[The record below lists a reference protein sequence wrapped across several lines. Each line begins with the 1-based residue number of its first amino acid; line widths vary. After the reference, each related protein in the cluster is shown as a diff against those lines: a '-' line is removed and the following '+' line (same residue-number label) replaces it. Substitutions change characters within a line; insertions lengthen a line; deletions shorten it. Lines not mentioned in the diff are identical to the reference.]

1 MPTPLEIARSEN
13 RNFLLFSD
21 EDLIDKLYDQYQDRY
36 PNKQLFTEFLTT
48 DVGQFD
54 TSKLTPVSPN
64 IPQTETEVE
73 PEPQKPSALSTV
85 GDFGADLIT
94 KAIPAGF
101 LQATGSGLKY
111 GAAIEKLPDYL
122 SGVTSEVT
130 EQYKAAKRVLANQDN
145 FELSLVER
153 AKEIVDLYENEYSA
167 RNSEFFR
174 AGEELQEFAQKKF
187 PQDERWKDNALADTI
202 YKGFEG
208 IGSTVPIIGASVVT
222 APLGGPVPLLAGL
235 STAIAMEG
243 GESVD
248 RVYDFDGERTEEDV
262 MLAALLGVA
271 PGSVDYLPVGI
282 LLNRFNKVIP
292 GAKSRIINGI
302 KNAIAQ
308 GVWEGG
314 TEETQNV
321 IQNLIEQTY
330 NNERAAFD
338 YAGEQFGPGFVAGLV
353 FGGISSVGNRR
364 DKNKENVKEKTVIE
378 NDPEEGTT
386 TIVQEG
392 QTENV
397 KNEAAN
403 VGTVDEVAPDS
414 SPDGYPPVGSENV
427 VIEKAGA
434 RIGTGRVLEYPPV
447 ILPDGSTSKNIRVQ
461 LVDGSIVEEP
471 VNDPDLN
478 ITWND
483 KDKAVSTEEQVDAYE
498 EMQRRNIAEGK
509 PRFQARDD
517 IAESVVEEEVV
528 DQTDKVAVD
537 EIKDLDRVGQE
548 INLDNEGTTKG
559 TITGVITELGEFEN
573 IEGSFSGL
581 VWAKTLCQGCD
592 GYDEYTT
599 PVQIE
604 LSFSVPRQS

>member
-21 EDLIDKLYDQYQDRY
+21 EDLIDRLYDQYQDRY

-64 IPQTETEVE
+64 IPQTETETEVE
-73 PEPQKPSALSTV
+73 PEPQKSSVLSTV

-111 GAAIEKLPDYL
+111 GAAVEKLPDYV

-262 MLAALLGVA
+262 MLAAILGVG

-282 LLNRFNKVIP
+282 LLNRFNKVLP

-302 KNAIAQ
+302 KNAVAQ

-364 DKNKENVKEKTVIE
+364 EKNKELILKN
-378 NDPEEGTT
+378 
-386 TIVQEG
+386 Q
-392 QTENV
+392 ENV
-397 KNEAAN
+397 RFFGK
-403 VGTVDEVAPDS
+403 S
-414 SPDGYPPVGSENV
+414 
-427 VIEKAGA
+427 
-434 RIGTGRVLEYPPV
+434 
-447 ILPDGSTSKNIRVQ
+447 
-461 LVDGSIVEEP
+461 
-471 VNDPDLN
+471 
-478 ITWND
+478 WNMWIFGD
-483 KDKAVSTEEQVDAYE
+483 WW
-498 EMQRRNIAEGK
+498 G
-509 PRFQARDD
+509 
-517 IAESVVEEEVV
+517 
-528 DQTDKVAVD
+528 
-537 EIKDLDRVGQE
+537 
-548 INLDNEGTTKG
+548 
-559 TITGVITELGEFEN
+559 
-573 IEGSFSGL
+573 
-581 VWAKTLCQGCD
+581 
-592 GYDEYTT
+592 
-599 PVQIE
+599 
-604 LSFSVPRQS
+604 